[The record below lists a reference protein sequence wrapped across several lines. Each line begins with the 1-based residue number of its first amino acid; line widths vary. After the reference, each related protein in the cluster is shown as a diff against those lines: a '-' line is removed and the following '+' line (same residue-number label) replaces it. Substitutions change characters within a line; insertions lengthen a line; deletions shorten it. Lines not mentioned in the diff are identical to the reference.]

1 MARKLPPAYLFMSLA
16 GMTLLHHF
24 IPLMQVIPYPWNAS
38 GLLPLA
44 AGIGLNLKADS
55 LFKQYGT
62 TVKPFEQSSVLVTSG
77 VFRFSRNPMYLGMV
91 VILVGVFLLMGS
103 LSPLII
109 IPVFAIIMDKVFI
122 TPEETM
128 LNERFGDNWRTYSSK
143 VRRWI

>member
-1 MARKLPPAYLFMSLA
+1 MSLA

-55 LFKQYGT
+55 LFKHYGT
-62 TVKPFEQSSVLVTSG
+62 TVKPFEDSSVLVTSG

-128 LNERFGDNWRTYSSK
+128 LNEHFGDNWRTYSSK
-143 VRRWI
+143 DEDDDRSHSVVVGV